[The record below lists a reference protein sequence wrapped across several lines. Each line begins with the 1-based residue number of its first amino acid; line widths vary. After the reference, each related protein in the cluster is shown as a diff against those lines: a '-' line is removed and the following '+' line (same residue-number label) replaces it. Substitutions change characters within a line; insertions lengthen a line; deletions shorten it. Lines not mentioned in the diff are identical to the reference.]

1 MSKDYK
7 KALESISVQLDIESY
22 NKIVRAMN
30 QITGKSA
37 EFIMAS
43 SANRILKTVRRK
55 LVKADKREYTGEFV
69 KGTKERSS
77 IEKAKVSAGI
87 TSASVNFKSRITG
100 ISKFYMSKKDTTT
113 KWDKGHDRNVPVAVV
128 GGKTIYRRVAKTRN
142 SPSVLVG
149 QIKGQRKYITKAFK
163 MLIHNTK
170 KDGTAGGDHFFLGY
184 RSEKK
189 DENGKRKIHQVLG
202 SSDRARIQN
211 EKVYGKEEAELGKMY
226 LDECM
231 KRLDAAL
238 AKVR

>member
-1 MSKDYK
+1 MSENYK
-7 KALESISVQLDIESY
+7 KAVESISVQLDMESY

-43 SANRILKTVRRK
+43 AANRILKTTQRQ
-55 LVKADKREYTGEFV
+55 LVKADKREYVGEFK

-77 IEKAKVSAGI
+77 TEKAKVSAGV
-87 TSASVNFKSRITG
+87 TSASVNFKSKIPG
-100 ISKFYMSKKDTTT
+100 ISKFYLSRMKTPT
-113 KWDKGHDRNVPVAVV
+113 KWKKGHEINVPVAVE
-128 GGKTIYRRVAKTRN
+128 GGKTIYRRVKRERKPFN
-142 SPSVLVG
+142 VPVG
-149 QIKGQRKYITKAFK
+149 QIKGIRKPIKKAFK

-170 KDGTAGGDHFFLGY
+170 RDGTAGGDHLLLGY
-184 RSEKK
+184 RDKDNKK
-189 DENGKRKIHQVLG
+189 EIQEVFG
-202 SSDRARIQN
+202 SSDMARIRN
-211 EKVYGKEEAELGKMY
+211 EKVYGKEEAELGKLY

>member
-7 KALESISVQLDIESY
+7 KALESISVQLDMESY

-43 SANRILKTVRRK
+43 AANRILKTTQRQ
-55 LVKADKREYTGEFV
+55 LVKADKKAYSGEFP

-87 TSASVNFKSRITG
+87 TSAFVNFKSRITG

-149 QIKGQRKYITKAFK
+149 QIKGQRKPITKAFK

-170 KDGTAGGDHFFLGY
+170 KDGTAGADHLFLGY
-184 RSEKK
+184 RDKDDKK
-189 DENGKRKIHQVLG
+189 VIHQVLG

-211 EKVYGKEEAELGKMY
+211 EKVYGKEEAELGKLY

>member
-7 KALESISVQLDIESY
+7 KAVESISVQLDMESY

-30 QITGKSA
+30 QLTGKSA

-43 SANRILKTVRRK
+43 SANRILKTTQRR
-55 LVKADKREYTGEFV
+55 LVKADKREYTGEFP
-69 KGTKERSS
+69 KGAKDRSS
-77 IEKAKVSAGI
+77 TEKAKVSAGI
-87 TSASVNFKSRITG
+87 TSAYVNFKSKMPG
-100 ISKFYMSKKDTTT
+100 ISKFYLSRMQTPT
-113 KWDKGHDRNVPVAVV
+113 KWKKGHDINVPVAVV
-128 GGKTIYRRVAKTRN
+128 GGETIYRRVKRKRSSFN
-142 SPSVLVG
+142 VPVG
-149 QIKGQRKYITKAFK
+149 QIKGIRKPIKKAFK

-170 KDGTAGGDHFFLGY
+170 RDGTAGGDHLLLGY
-184 RSEKK
+184 REDDNKK
-189 DENGKRKIHQVLG
+189 EIQEVFG

-211 EKVYGKEEAELGKMY
+211 KKVYGKEEAELGKMY

>member
-7 KALESISVQLDIESY
+7 KAVESISVQLDMESY

-43 SANRILKTVRRK
+43 AANRILKTTQRR
-55 LVKADKREYTGEFV
+55 LVKADKREYSGEFP
-69 KGTKERSS
+69 KGTKDRSS

-87 TSASVNFKSRITG
+87 TSASVNFKSRIPG
-100 ISKFYMSKKDTTT
+100 ISKFYLSRMQTPT
-113 KWDKGHDRNVPVAVV
+113 KWKKGHEINVPVAVV
-128 GGKTIYRRVAKTRN
+128 GGKTIYRRVKRERKPFN
-142 SPSVLVG
+142 VPVG
-149 QIKGQRKYITKAFK
+149 QIKGIRKPITKAFK

>member
-1 MSKDYK
+1 MSKNYK
-7 KALESISVQLDIESY
+7 KAVESISIELDMESY

-43 SANRILKTVRRK
+43 SANRILKTTQRR
-55 LVKADKREYTGEFV
+55 LVKADKREYTGEFL
-69 KGTKERSS
+69 KGTKDRSS

-87 TSASVNFKSRITG
+87 TSASVNFKSRLPG
-100 ISKFYMSKKDTTT
+100 ISKFYLSRMRTPT
-113 KWDKGHDRNVPVAVV
+113 KWTKGHEINVPVAVE
-128 GGKTIYRRVAKTRN
+128 GGKTIYRRVKRQRTTFN
-142 SPSVLVG
+142 VPVG
-149 QIKGQRKYITKAFK
+149 QIKGIRKPITKAFK
-163 MLIHNTK
+163 MLLHNTR
-170 KDGTAGGDHFFLGY
+170 KDGTAGGDHLLLGY
-184 RSEKK
+184 REKDNK
-189 DENGKRKIHQVLG
+189 KEIQEVFG

-211 EKVYGKEEAELGKMY
+211 KKVYGKEEAELGKMY